1 MVKVPLRVLITDPK
15 VAELPEMAERIDML
29 RKQGHEIN
37 VSNGQLLEYDF
48 VCGPN
53 CWFLNPNAMNLFV
66 LAINNARKVANAD
79 QERTE
84 QEAAKRRAKRP
95 AKKRTGVAGRKPAA
109 KGKAKPVRGSGAASE
124 TPNATADG
132 SNSEGGS

>member
-29 RKQGHEIN
+29 RKQGHEIS

-48 VCGPN
+48 ICGPN

-66 LAINNARKVANAD
+66 LAINNARRVANAD
-79 QERTE
+79 QERAE
-84 QEAAKRRAKRP
+84 QESVKRSTARL
-95 AKKRTGVAGRKPAA
+95 AKKRAGTARRKPAA
-109 KGKAKPVRGSGAASE
+109 KGKAGKVRGPGQPSE
-124 TPNATADG
+124 TGNPEPDQGA
-132 SNSEGGS
+132 S